1 MRVLVAYA
9 SRLGATK
16 GIAEYVGEILER
28 ARVEPI
34 VEAADR
40 VTGPLDH
47 DAFVIGS
54 AIHGGHWLK
63 EAAAFVRGNRAILA
77 EAPVWLFSSG
87 PVGVIPIGSVQP
99 DPKEIDEIRRLI
111 QPRDHRVFAGAFD
124 RAAPDLRR
132 LGLLERTVAMR
143 FLPEGDYR
151 DWDAIRTWS
160 EAIARSLGRVP
171 VGALG

>member
-9 SRLGATK
+9 SLLGATK

-28 ARVEPI
+28 SRLEAI

-54 AIHGGHWLK
+54 AIHHGHWLRGAT
-63 EAAAFVRGNRAILA
+63 EFVRRNRAVLA

-87 PVGVIPIGSVQP
+87 PIGAIPFGSVQP

-111 QPRDHRVFAGAFD
+111 QPRDHRVLAGAFD
-124 RAAPDLRR
+124 RAAPDLGRM
-132 LGLLERTVAMR
+132 GLLERTVAKR
-143 FLPEGDYR
+143 WLPEGDYR
-151 DWDAIRTWS
+151 DWDAIRTWT

-171 VGALG
+171 VAALG